1 MSKKG
6 TIYERTIA
14 RQLSEWWSDGR
25 DSDWFW
31 RIPGSGGRATRR
43 GRRDQRTSGQY
54 GDIEATNP
62 KANSLLRL
70 FTIEIKRGYN
80 KFTPF
85 DMIDKSDGAAVQTY
99 ESWIIQA
106 IEASEY
112 ARTPLWMLI
121 SRRDQRNAVVCFPQ
135 NLLTRLASKECGSFH
150 GLLAVSPRMQ
160 MTVQVR
166 KTQQITLTCT
176 VVMMKLDDFFLV
188 VSPRDIRLLTEKPK

>member
-6 TIYERTIA
+6 TVYERTIA
-14 RQLSEWWSDGR
+14 RQLSGWWSDGR
-25 DSDWFW
+25 SDDWFW

-43 GRRDQRTSGQY
+43 GRRDERTSGQY

-62 KANSLLRL
+62 KANALLRL

-85 DMIDKSDGAAVQTY
+85 DMIDRPAGAAVQTY
-99 ESWIIQA
+99 EGWITQA

-112 ARTPLWMLI
+112 AKTPLWMLI
-121 SRRDQRNAVVCFPQ
+121 SRRDQRSAVVCFPQ

-150 GLLAVSPRMQ
+150 SLLAVTPRMQ

-166 KTQQITLTCT
+166 RPQVTFTCT

-188 VSPRDIRLLTEKPK
+188 VSPKDIRLLTEKQ